1 MHVGWSDGKSKA
13 HSTFNVN
20 GSLEMGGHDS
30 GQPHTVTPD
39 LAESSTRGQADA
51 SPTEAGADKENSFCL
66 SIEDRGH
73 LSNDSPVEAAAQD
86 PAEQEGEWEDEEDS
100 EEIEG

>member
-1 MHVGWSDGKSKA
+1 
-13 HSTFNVN
+13 
-20 GSLEMGGHDS
+20 MGGHGS

-51 SPTEAGADKENSFCL
+51 SPTEAGADKEN
-66 SIEDRGH
+66 IEDSGH